1 MTLFAGSISFPDFL
15 REHALAASFGVGSL
29 QVPVP
34 QQVPAQTMPVQ
45 GQPMQA
51 MPIMQSVPVQS
62 MPVAMQSVPTAPM
75 QSAPTAPMQQQI
87 PMQSVPTAPM
97 QPTAPMHQ
105 QIPMQPMAAA
115 PMQQQIPMQAGPVP
129 PWRATP
135 ALAPAASKAG
145 GAAGDRQDDDWK
157 NAWWHPD
164 QGWVNWNTGGKKT
177 HGDGDGDGKKT
188 AAKDGDGYSKKSD
201 KHGDGSGQNT
211 GKDGDGHGDGN
222 GGDGDGQGPS
232 SWKAKPWSKQ
242 ASPYARC
249 NVCRKVTFVYRTS
262 PIRTSVV
269 QHCRNR
275 RCVRNGGKDKGQ
287 LQDCVWKKINGKFI
301 GKQTPFLLVRL
312 LEGIQILGNK
322 VPGKFWENSWKKN
335 KFMRNS
341 WDKIHQFYSGYHH
354 SRLER
359 MASPLILG
367 GR

>member
-1 MTLFAGSISFPDFL
+1 MAKKPLPK
-15 REHALAASFGVGSL
+15 
-29 QVPVP
+29 
-34 QQVPAQTMPVQ
+34 M
-45 GQPMQA
+45 A
-51 MPIMQSVPVQS
+51 MAI
-62 MPVAMQSVPTAPM
+62 A
-75 QSAPTAPMQQQI
+75 
-87 PMQSVPTAPM
+87 
-97 QPTAPMHQ
+97 
-105 QIPMQPMAAA
+105 
-115 PMQQQIPMQAGPVP
+115 
-129 PWRATP
+129 
-135 ALAPAASKAG
+135 
-145 GAAGDRQDDDWK
+145 
-157 NAWWHPD
+157 
-164 QGWVNWNTGGKKT
+164 
-177 HGDGDGDGKKT
+177 
-188 AAKDGDGYSKKSD
+188 KKSD

-222 GGDGDGQGPS
+222 GGDGDGQGPW

-249 NVCRKVTFVYRTS
+249 NVCRKVSFVYRTS

-322 VPGKFWENSWKKN
+322 VPGKVWENSWKKP

-341 WDKIHQFYSGYHH
+341 GDKIHQFHSGYHH